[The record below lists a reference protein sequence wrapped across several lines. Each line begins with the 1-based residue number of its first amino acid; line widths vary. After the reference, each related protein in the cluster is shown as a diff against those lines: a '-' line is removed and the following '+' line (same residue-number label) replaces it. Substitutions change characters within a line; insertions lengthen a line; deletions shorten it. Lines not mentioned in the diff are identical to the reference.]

1 MEIWFY
7 SIVSVLVVSLLSLTS
22 AFFLI
27 IKRDFLLKILHFLV
41 SFAVGNLFGAAF
53 IHLIPAMEEY
63 SNLSLLDGSK
73 FIFSGIILFF
83 ILEKFIRW
91 RHCHL
96 PDCDTHKSPFV
107 PVSLAGDTLH
117 NFLDGIIIAVSYMT
131 NIPLGIATTV
141 AVLFH
146 ELPQEIGDFGILV
159 KGGFSPKKAILI
171 NLLVSLSSIL
181 GAAVALI
188 IGMEMN
194 EFVQILLPVTAGG
207 FIYIAGSDL
216 IPELHS
222 EEDWKNSAGQLFF
235 LLAGIGMMYLVKL
248 FIH

>member
-7 SIVSVLVVSLLSLTS
+7 SIVSVLAVSLLSLS
-22 AFFLI
+22 GAFLLI
-27 IKRDFLLKILHFLV
+27 IKRDFLLNNLHFLV

-53 IHLIPAMEEY
+53 IHLIPAMGEY
-63 SNLSLLDGSK
+63 SNLSLFDGSK
-73 FIFSGIILFF
+73 FIFVGIILFF

-96 PDCDTHKSPFV
+96 PDCDTHNPPFV

-117 NFLDGIIIAVSYMT
+117 NFLDGIIISVSYMT
-131 NIPLGIATTV
+131 NIPLGIATTI

-159 KGGFSPKKAILI
+159 KGGFSTKKALLI
-171 NLLVSLSSIL
+171 NLLVSLSSIF
-181 GAAVALI
+181 GAAVALT
-188 IGMEMN
+188 IGMKMYG
-194 EFVQILLPVTAGG
+194 FVEVLLPVTAGG

-222 EEDWKNSAGQLFF
+222 EEDWKKSAGQLFF
-235 LLAGIGMMYLVKL
+235 LLLGIGVMYIVKM
-248 FIH
+248 FVH